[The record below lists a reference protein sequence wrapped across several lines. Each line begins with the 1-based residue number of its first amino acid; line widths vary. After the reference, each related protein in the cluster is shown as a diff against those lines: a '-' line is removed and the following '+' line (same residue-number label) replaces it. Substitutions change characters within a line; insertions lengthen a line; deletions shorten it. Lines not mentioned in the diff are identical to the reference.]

1 MANSA
6 AALPDTSGSSETL
19 KRKPRTTFDII
30 ICAFLL
36 QADGYLLVFALDDPD
51 SFNLLTDLVPRWVAA
66 FPRKICHN

>member
-1 MANSA
+1 M
-6 AALPDTSGSSETL
+6 
-19 KRKPRTTFDII
+19 I

-66 FPRKICHN
+66 FPRKICHNKVFAGFPSRPPVCWWPTSRIWVCIMK

>member
-1 MANSA
+1 M
-6 AALPDTSGSSETL
+6 
-19 KRKPRTTFDII
+19 I

-66 FPRKICHN
+66 FPEKYATIECLQDSHPGPLPVGGQQAGSGYV